1 MKRFFKLTLI
11 IGITMIALAISNI
24 AYADDDFDIL
34 TPTDYQQNQHQQLHQ
49 LQQQLH
55 QAQVLH

>member
-24 AYADDDFDIL
+24 AYADDE
-34 TPTDYQQNQHQQLHQ
+34 
-49 LQQQLH
+49 QQLH